1 MAERLL
7 TDIVAAVDDLITK
20 AAQDMFGTGGNS
32 DTAGVDSLRWE
43 GMSNA
48 QLADAVRQLNSGPG
62 ASGIQQAADAL
73 STIADNLNQ
82 MDTTLSAQLKAIG
95 VNWQSEAAELAAEL
109 GTAASS
115 YATSAGVAT
124 GTNAAAV
131 TAQGEAFT
139 AARNSV
145 PHPSTLDSPPNSF
158 MDAAGGLLTGHETD
172 QAPQAAKYAQ
182 ARQQAID
189 TMNTYTSQSQSHLAS
204 HAPLPAPY
212 PVTHT
217 AHGVDTGIGQ
227 QGTTVSSFVP
237 PVQGVPG
244 GTSAGAPGGP
254 GAPGGGGLSGAP
266 TGPGLPGSPI
276 GVPGGTGGLPGTPGA
291 PGGGVP
297 GLPGSPGLPGAPG
310 GGGGVPGLPG
320 SPGVPG
326 IPGLPGTPGV
336 GGGGGGIG
344 GGGGVGGGSPTGPL
358 GPGPVSGVG
367 TPGGGPVA
375 EGMPGAPAAAAGLSG
390 SLVEDAAIGTAIVGG
405 AVGAGIGGAAA
416 RKDQL
421 VRSRQVGDPVGDVD
435 GEGDARQQ
443 AARALLELEGDE
455 AAEAGASA
463 RIGATAQPPPSLLE
477 PAVGRRSDGDT
488 ERRDRYAES
497 EDMFAD
503 GRMVIPDVLDGSA
516 TPDPDE
522 PK

>member
-7 TDIVAAVDDLITK
+7 TEIVAAVDDLITK
-20 AAQDMFGTGGNS
+20 AAQDMFGTGESGGNS
-32 DTAGVDSLRWE
+32 ATAGVDSIRWE
-43 GMSNA
+43 GMSDA
-48 QLADAVRQLNSGPG
+48 QLAAAVRQLNSGPG
-62 ASGIQQAADAL
+62 AAGIQQAADAL

-82 MDTTLSAQLKAIG
+82 MDLTLSTQLKAIG
-95 VNWQSEAAELAAEL
+95 VNWQSEAAELAAEM

-139 AARNSV
+139 AARNAV
-145 PHPSTLDSPPNSF
+145 PHPSTLESPPNSF

-182 ARQQAID
+182 ARQQAVD

-204 HAPLPAPY
+204 HAPLPKPY

-217 AHGVDTGIGQ
+217 AHGVDTSIGQ
-227 QGTTVSSFVP
+227 QGTTVSSFAP
-237 PVQGVPG
+237 PTRSVPG
-244 GTSAGAPGGP
+244 GTSGGAPGLP
-254 GAPGGGGLSGAP
+254 GVPGGGGVPGVP
-266 TGPGLPGSPI
+266 TGPGLPGSPV
-276 GVPGGTGGLPGTPGA
+276 GVPGGSGGLPGV

-297 GLPGSPGLPGAPG
+297 GTPGLPGGPG
-310 GGGGVPGLPG
+310 GGGGVPGVPG
-320 SPGVPG
+320 TPGV
-326 IPGLPGTPGV
+326 PGLPGTP
-336 GGGGGGIG
+336 GGGGIG
-344 GGGGVGGGSPTGPL
+344 GGGGGTLTGPL
-358 GPGPVSGVG
+358 GPGPVSGIG
-367 TPGGGPVA
+367 TPGGPPVA
-375 EGMPGAPAAAAGLSG
+375 EGMPAAPAAGGLSG
-390 SLVEDAAIGTAIVGG
+390 SLVEDTAIGTAIVGG

-416 RKDQL
+416 RKDRL
-421 VRSRQVGDPVGDVD
+421 VRSRQLGEPVSEVE

-463 RIGATAQPPPSLLE
+463 RIGATAEPPPSLLE
-477 PAVGRRSDGDT
+477 PAVGQRSDDDG
-488 ERRDRYAES
+488 EHRDRYAES

-503 GRMVIPDVLDGSA
+503 GRMVIPGVLDGSA
-516 TPDPDE
+516 TPDPDD